1 VRESAATIYDPEIV
15 PLELRG
21 VIIDTYVQALRIV
34 FLMTVGFVFLNAI
47 AGSLLEEHKLHDN
60 LERRASRT
68 DESNSTAQ
76 NGIPPA

>member
-15 PLELRG
+15 PLELRA

-34 FLMTVGFVFLNAI
+34 FSMTVGFVFLNAI

-60 LERRASRT
+60 LERRASIT
-68 DESNSTAQ
+68 DESSSTAQ
-76 NGIPPA
+76 NGTTTA